1 MHTTLYYDGSFDG
14 LLSAV
19 FRVYAGKYAP
29 DAVHITHNTQDTDLF
44 SRQET
49 VATSSEHAQRVFKR
63 LERQIGRKGM
73 IKLLYGFLIALPEMP
88 DTFLRL
94 VRLILA
100 RPARTDV
107 LSDYGHFDVM
117 QWAKWVKTVGH
128 EKHRMEAF
136 VRFEE
141 LSDGLYIARIEPQYD
156 VLPLIVRHFRQR
168 YPQQPWAIFD
178 MQRGYGI
185 FSHSDGLHPINH
197 LEHNRI
203 PSEHAAHERDY
214 QHLWQRYFNSS
225 TILSRRNPNLHRR
238 QMPQRYW
245 KYLTEKQPML

>member
-117 QWAKWVKTVGH
+117 
-128 EKHRMEAF
+128 
-136 VRFEE
+136 
-141 LSDGLYIARIEPQYD
+141 
-156 VLPLIVRHFRQR
+156 
-168 YPQQPWAIFD
+168 
-178 MQRGYGI
+178 
-185 FSHSDGLHPINH
+185 
-197 LEHNRI
+197 
-203 PSEHAAHERDY
+203 
-214 QHLWQRYFNSS
+214 
-225 TILSRRNPNLHRR
+225 
-238 QMPQRYW
+238 
-245 KYLTEKQPML
+245 